1 MKVLHLGKFYAPA
14 KGGMETVLSAVCEGT
29 SSVVRNRVMVA
40 NTGWRTVEER
50 RGTVDVVRVG
60 AVAKIGSV
68 ACCPL
73 MPLRLRREAADVM
86 VIHEPNP
93 MGLLAYYV
101 ARPRAALIVWFH
113 SEVIRPSWKYR
124 LFYRP
129 LFEFAMA
136 RASAV
141 VVATPTLAATAPQL
155 QPWQSKC
162 VVVPYGVDVD
172 VEPDDDVRR
181 RAAELRRRHALPI
194 VLFVGRLVPYKGIDV
209 LLEALRGT
217 DVVALLVG
225 DGPLKATL
233 ERRARELGV
242 ETQVHFLGAV
252 DSRELAALYTA
263 ADLLVLPSVTRQE
276 AFGVVQIEAM
286 GRGKPV
292 ISTSLG
298 TGVEWVNQHRET
310 GLIVPPGDAGALR
323 DAIRRITSDAAYRDA
338 LGAAGAS
345 RARSVFSTERMV
357 AAALA
362 LFDETATSGPY
373 PRQSF
378 SKRALDVTLAGAGLI
393 ASAPLWAALAALIK
407 LEDGGP
413 VFFSQERVGLGG
425 RRFSALKFR
434 SMIPDAEAQ
443 VGAVQAAERDTRVTR
458 IGRFMR
464 ATAMDELPQL
474 WNIFCGDMSFV
485 GPRALRPGEI
495 EVNGTGALERL
506 EDVPGFEAR
515 CHVRPGLTGIAQVYA
530 PRDVVRRKKFRYDR
544 LYVRRRSL
552 ALDLRLI
559 LLSFWITFRGS
570 WEARGRK
577 F

>member
-29 SSVVRNRVMVA
+29 SAVVANRVMVA

-50 RGTVDVVRVG
+50 RANVDVVRVG
-60 AVAKIGSV
+60 AVARIGAV
-68 ACCPL
+68 ALCPL
-73 MPLRLRREAADVM
+73 MPLRLLREAADVV

-93 MGLLAYYV
+93 MGLLAYYL
-101 ARPRAALIVWFH
+101 ARPRASLIVWFH

-141 VVATPTLAATAPQL
+141 IVATPTLAATAPQL

-162 VVVPYGVDVD
+162 VVIPYGVDV
-172 VEPDDDVRR
+172 VEPDDNVRR
-181 RAAELRRRHALPI
+181 RAAEIRRQYAMPI

-209 LLEALRGT
+209 LLEAMRGSG
-217 DVVALLVG
+217 VVALLVG
-225 DGPLKATL
+225 DGPLRSAL
-233 ERRARELGV
+233 ERRARDLGV
-242 ETQVHFLGAV
+242 DIQVHFLGAV
-252 DSRELAALYTA
+252 ESRELEALYTA

-292 ISTSLG
+292 VSTRLG
-298 TGVEWVNQHRET
+298 TGVEWVNQHGET

-323 DAIRRITSDAAYRDA
+323 DAIRRFASDAVYRDA
-338 LGAAGAS
+338 LGAAAAL
-345 RARSVFSTERMV
+345 RARSVFSTKQMV
-357 AAALA
+357 AAALD
-362 LFDETATSGPY
+362 LFRETAISGPY
-373 PRQSF
+373 PRQSLV
-378 SKRALDVTLAGAGLI
+378 KRALDVTLAGAGLV

-407 LEDGGP
+407 LEDGGA

-443 VGAVQAAERDTRVTR
+443 LGAVQAAEGDTRVTR

-474 WNIFCGDMSFV
+474 WNIFRGDMSFV

-495 EVNGTGALERL
+495 EVNGTGTLERL
-506 EDVPGFEAR
+506 EDVPGFDAR
-515 CHVRPGLTGIAQVYA
+515 CQVRPGLTGIAQVYA

-544 LYVRRRSL
+544 LYVRRQSL
-552 ALDLRLI
+552 VLDVRLI

-570 WEARGRK
+570 WETRGRK